1 MFSSI
6 IDVFDVIVEGVR
18 NSEQKGQAC
27 ALIPLIQSFE
37 FVFDLHLMKTLLAL
51 TNDLSQVLQRKDQD
65 IINAIGLVKISKER
79 LKEMRDSG

>member
-1 MFSSI
+1 MFSSV

-51 TNDLSQVLQRKDQD
+51 TNDLSQVLQRKRSRYHQCNRPSQD
-65 IINAIGLVKISKER
+65 FQGTT
-79 LKEMRDSG
+79 